1 MQEFKLTKSKLAL
14 FSIPVV
20 LCLIIPMVAWP
31 FATSVTMSPRSD
43 GTFEFG
49 IGILFILS
57 FLLIAGVFFI
67 SAVCLIFRPLRLIA
81 LISLLIC
88 LASGFSFVVGL
99 FAGGSIS
106 KHIQVNALGQLAE
119 RSKPLIVAIKSYEQ
133 KFGHPPN
140 SLDALVPEFISKVPT
155 TGIGARPNY
164 EFESLTNNST
174 YGKNPWVLYVN
185 NPSADPMS
193 FDCFLYLPLQDYS
206 ALSHQFDNDIRKIGD
221 WAYWHRG

>member
-1 MQEFKLTKSKLAL
+1 MQEFKLTKFKFAL

-20 LCLIIPMVAWP
+20 FCLIFPLVAWP
-31 FATSVTMSPRSD
+31 FATSVTMSPR
-43 GTFEFG
+43 GTGSFEFG
-49 IGILFILS
+49 IGILFMFS

-67 SAVCLIFRPLRLIA
+67 SALCLIFRPLRLIA

-88 LASGFSFVVGL
+88 LASGFSFIVGL

-106 KHIQVNALGQLAE
+106 KHTQMNALGQLAE
-119 RSKPLIVAIKSYEQ
+119 RSKPLIAAIKSYDQ

-140 SLDALVPEFISKVPT
+140 SLDALVPEFIPKVPT
-155 TGIGARPNY
+155 TGIGVQPNY

-206 ALSHQFDNDIRKIGD
+206 VLSYGYVVRRIGD
-221 WAYWHRG
+221 WAYWHKG